1 MAVDPEN
8 GLVTDLM
15 FGMML
20 AFGADIILFVG
31 LLWILDATSATTF
44 VTVTVAVVA
53 TFGGWIA
60 WRWWQLRQLTH
71 SDDPDRT
78 PLDELKHQ
86 YAAGEITDAEFERKL
101 DRLVDTDETVDGEPE
116 RTLQ

>member
-1 MAVDPEN
+1 MAVDPED

-20 AFGADIILFVG
+20 VFGADIILLVG

-60 WRWWQLRQLTH
+60 WRWWQLRQLT
-71 SDDPDRT
+71 STDKT
-78 PLDELKHQ
+78 PLDELKHR

-101 DRLVDTDETVDGEPE
+101 DQLVDADETVDDETE
-116 RTLQ
+116 RTLE